1 MEHGDLCCATDF
13 LDSLEQAQLIL
24 LLLTSWLFHLFSY
37 SNCNFSFELE
47 KDFEVF
53 DYTWKRH
60 LVEYVKLE
68 EMHTWEVIGF
78 RISSIFTNLKNCIGD
93 IIYKRLR
100 RNSLWVFLRLAILSC
115 KAILSHVRLPF
126 KSKLRFRF

>member
-1 MEHGDLCCATDF
+1 MPLREKSTIELTSKLKHTVNYGLKCLVLEHGDLCCATDF

-60 LVEYVKLE
+60 MVEYVKLE
-68 EMHTWEVIGF
+68 EMHT
-78 RISSIFTNLKNCIGD
+78 
-93 IIYKRLR
+93 
-100 RNSLWVFLRLAILSC
+100 
-115 KAILSHVRLPF
+115 
-126 KSKLRFRF
+126 